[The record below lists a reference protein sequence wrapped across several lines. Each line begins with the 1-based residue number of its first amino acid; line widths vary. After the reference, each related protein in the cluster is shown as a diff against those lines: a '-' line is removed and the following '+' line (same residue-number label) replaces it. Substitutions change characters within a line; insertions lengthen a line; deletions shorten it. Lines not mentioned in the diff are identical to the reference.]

1 MFGIDG
7 HSTETLVELLSEV
20 TLLIS
25 WVFVQVVFALYY
37 AHEFYGKS
45 AESSNSG
52 FVFSNNPLPDYWDFI
67 RFAFVIGMRL
77 SLIHISEPTRP
88 Y

>member
-25 WVFVQVVFALYY
+25 WVFVQVVFAPMRMNFMARALGPATLDSCFQIIHYQII
-37 AHEFYGKS
+37 GI
-45 AESSNSG
+45 SSVS
-52 FVFSNNPLPDYWDFI
+52 
-67 RFAFVIGMRL
+67 RL
-77 SLIHISEPTRP
+77 SWG
-88 Y
+88 

>member
-25 WVFVQVVFALYY
+25 WVLSKWSLLSTMRMNFMARALGP
-37 AHEFYGKS
+37 ATL
-45 AESSNSG
+45 ESC
-52 FVFSNNPLPDYWDFI
+52 FQIIHYQI
-67 RFAFVIGMRL
+67 IGISSISRL
-77 SLIHISEPTRP
+77 S
-88 Y
+88 